1 MLVEALQLCLG
12 REVLHLCSYIALQP
26 AQEALDLLLLLFVHL
41 QHLLR
46 QEGQEIAHHIR
57 FLLACDEIA
66 SLVFGQAGI
75 HRGPDLGVLAIGVEL
90 LHLCPQAGALG
101 RGGGERRC
109 GIISKTGNC
118 SKLS

>member
-1 MLVEALQLCLG
+1 
-12 REVLHLCSYIALQP
+12 
-26 AQEALDLLLLLFVHL
+26 
-41 QHLLR
+41 
-46 QEGQEIAHHIR
+46 
-57 FLLACDEIA
+57 
-66 SLVFGQAGI
+66 
-75 HRGPDLGVLAIGVEL
+75 VLAIGVEL